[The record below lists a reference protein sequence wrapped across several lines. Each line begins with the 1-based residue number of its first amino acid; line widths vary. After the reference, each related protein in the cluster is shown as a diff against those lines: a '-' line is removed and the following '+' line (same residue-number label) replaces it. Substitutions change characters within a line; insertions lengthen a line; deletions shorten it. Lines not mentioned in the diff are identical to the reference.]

1 MREKRRVTS
10 QSRAVLLTSREDEE
24 DFILAVWFG
33 NVNRPDVPGK
43 IHLPEPARI
52 DSANQCVCV
61 CGGGRLGA
69 LKEEKGIET
78 TNVVRLVQI
87 VILGMV
93 PDRKKNRKLQSSH
106 FQQFYCIA
114 VGRA

>member
-24 DFILAVWFG
+24 DFVLAVWFG

-61 CGGGRLGA
+61 CGGVGGSERGERNRNNKCGQTNADSDFRHGA
-69 LKEEKGIET
+69 
-78 TNVVRLVQI
+78 
-87 VILGMV
+87 
-93 PDRKKNRKLQSSH
+93 
-106 FQQFYCIA
+106 
-114 VGRA
+114 